1 MSIEEIARPI
11 CICGIDPGLSG
22 AIAFYYPRHA
32 GMVSVFDMPTA
43 AKEVDVA
50 TLTRLAE
57 QHRPNAAFVEHVS
70 PHPVGGVV
78 AQFKFGAAYGAA
90 LGVLGALRVP
100 VRLVRHILWK
110 KHFRLSSDKE
120 KSRALAIRLFP
131 GSSYDFSR
139 KKDEGRAEAALIAK
153 YGAETIITR
162 EG

>member
-1 MSIEEIARPI
+1 MSIEEIARPL
-11 CICGIDPGLSG
+11 CICGIDPGLGG
-22 AIAFYYPRHA
+22 AVAFYHPRHIGQVA
-32 GMVSVFDMPTA
+32 VCDMPTA

-50 TLTRLAE
+50 LLARLIE
-57 QHRPNAAFVEHVS
+57 QHRPNVAFVEHVS
-70 PHPVGGVV
+70 PHPIGGVV

-100 VRLVRHILWK
+100 VHLVRHTLWK

-120 KSRALAIRLFP
+120 RSRALAIRLFP
-131 GSSYDFSR
+131 EASLAFSR

-153 YGAETIITR
+153 YGAETIITL